1 MPNIINKIYATASE
15 TSQTKNY
22 IINPNGTIALSSID
36 YNDLLLSFDVS
47 SIKSADSANIYI
59 AINEAKITA
68 YSGFDSSKIKA
79 YINLDSSVYSYEYC
93 NYSSGTLNKGIEE
106 TGINYICNNDKVN
119 IHLEPWVIGY
129 SGNSTVS
136 SAKDLCMLST
146 EINISDSYIEIIS
159 IEPSAN
165 NFNVNGN
172 SIDNNIICNWE
183 NEDVLSWK
191 LEAIQNDILIAS
203 KNGTSENTCTFV
215 PGDINVAGKVIFK
228 LTVYHGTSSN
238 EYTKEVELSGT
249 QVKLFSIEPN
259 LLPQKIYQPI
269 ELTITGENMTNL
281 DIKAVQNGTT
291 KYSKVI
297 SNNTLSTVSENILAN
312 TFSSG
317 TVNITVTAT
326 YNGPHYSNSVTQSVS
341 FVAYGKPKAP
351 TLNVQEEYATPSPLI
366 SWVLDVEQ
374 IQYQVIF
381 NDEVVQDVYSSNIH
395 SYQLENLENNKY
407 YTVKVR
413 IKNQYNEWSDY
424 SSATFKVS
432 FAELETP
439 EVNVYSDRENSCIVI
454 VATSPQQDEFVKHEI
469 YRRNTSE
476 NKWIKIKSNLPL
488 ELSFS
493 DYSCGSGVLY
503 EYKVRAVSNIGTF
516 KDSSIC
522 SSKVDFTGRM
532 ISVPNTDIC
541 IELTNFDTIKDSLAD
556 ILYNSNSSYLG
567 ICGLSVPKEVKSTQ
581 RYKTFS
587 CKCCFE
593 TKEEYDKFLELE
605 NEEILL
611 YRDGKGETFYCTIQI
626 KSTTD
631 SAMYYKY
638 ISFTVT
644 ETYYSGVEY
653 DKPAYFGYSKREW

>member
-1 MPNIINKIYATASE
+1 MSQETVKIYATKSCELNTRFEVNTEKKEILYAAVFSNYTETPYIGFDIDISALPDTVSFCFYADNSE
-15 TSQTKNY
+15 YSKITRANGYWDETTRIYNMPGYTSSENDQKIVLGLNTVENVPKESLS
-22 IINPNGTIALSSID
+22 NGFVIYRYENGGPTYVYSTR
-36 YNDLLLSFDVS
+36 YNDESKRPYVEY
-47 SIKSADSANIYI
+47 IKYTP
-59 AINEAKITA
+59 EAR
-68 YSGFDSSKIKA
+68 
-79 YINLDSSVYSYEYC
+79 
-93 NYSSGTLNKGIEE
+93 
-106 TGINYICNNDKVN
+106 
-119 IHLEPWVIGY
+119 
-129 SGNSTVS
+129 
-136 SAKDLCMLST
+136 
-146 EINISDSYIEIIS
+146 
-159 IEPSAN
+159 
-165 NFNVNGN
+165 NFNIIGN
-172 SIDNNIICNWE
+172 SIDENIVCQWE
-183 NEDVLSWK
+183 NEDVTSWK
-191 LEAIQNDILIAS
+191 VEVIQNDILIAS
-203 KNGTSENTCTFV
+203 KTGTSENTCTFV

-228 LTVYHGTSSN
+228 LNVYHGTSSN

-567 ICGLSVPKEVKSTQ
+567 ICGLSVPKEVKYTQ
-581 RYKTFS
+581 RHKTFS

-605 NEEILL
+605 DEEILL
-611 YRDGKGETFYCTIQI
+611 YRDGKGEAFYCTIQI

-653 DKPAYFGYSKREW
+653 DKPVYFGYSKREW